1 MTRIMTGLI
10 TTVRNREHVKIH
22 WLPFIWATSFM
33 ILILIFFCVLWDMKV
48 YFDKV
53 GINWTWDYYG
63 PQALHAVF
71 IFLGAGLV
79 LPVSREANT
88 DCLLQDYSKHGKLAL
103 IPLLASHLLAWP
115 MNMYMDNV
123 PLFDEADYLN
133 VFAIAIIVV
142 GFKVTRLT
150 WQIAAATIYLLIL
163 MYGMLFVWSRPGHS
177 SLDKY
182 KPADDPRIQ
191 ESAYQIPLNQKKI
204 LPKSVCGIGFTASP
218 VVQVGGENKDRC
230 VAVTEQCVQPS
241 NPKFVPLGF
250 L

>member
-1 MTRIMTGLI
+1 
-10 TTVRNREHVKIH
+10 
-22 WLPFIWATSFM
+22 M
-33 ILILIFFCVLWDMKV
+33 ILILIFFCVLWGMKV

-63 PQALHAVF
+63 PQVLDAVF
-71 IFLGAGLV
+71 IFLAAGLV
-79 LPVSREANT
+79 LPVSREPNT

-191 ESAYQIPLNQKKI
+191 ESAYQIPLNQKKVFYQNPFAGSGLRPPQLCKSGGKTKI
-204 LPKSVCGIGFTASP
+204 DAWPSPNSVFNPRTPSLCQWVFCDFSARLPCHGQSA
-218 VVQVGGENKDRC
+218 
-230 VAVTEQCVQPS
+230 
-241 NPKFVPLGF
+241 
-250 L
+250 